1 MYKSKITT
9 VKTTL
14 IASLSLI
21 SVICFGNSD
30 QSTIVMNENIR
41 ITSYS
46 ASPIK
51 DVPAFPG
58 AEGAGRY
65 TTGGRGGK
73 VLFVSR
79 LDDDEK
85 EGSLRWAINQDYPR
99 IIVFRTSGII
109 ELKSRLEIKNDNIT
123 IAGQSAPGD
132 GVCIAGNSVMVKA
145 NNVIIR
151 FMRFRMG
158 DKFGVEDDALWG
170 KKRENIIIDHCSM
183 SWSTDE
189 CSSFYDNKNFTMQ
202 WCIISESLNSS
213 THVKGAHG
221 YGGIWGGQKAS
232 FHHNLIA
239 HHSSRNPRFCGSRYT
254 GEPEHEAVD
263 FRNNVIY
270 NWGSNSGY
278 AAEGGNYNIINNYY
292 KPGPA
297 TNRNVR
303 ARIFEPYEKDGVWGR
318 FFVNGN
324 IMDESETVTSDNWTG
339 INPHK
344 DRISKDD
351 IRSDKEF
358 DICESYT
365 HTASEAYEKV
375 LAYGGASFRRDDV
388 DIRIAEE
395 VKTGTV
401 TYYGSKSN
409 KAGII
414 DSPEDVGGWPEYDT
428 YDILRDSDGDGIP
441 DIWEEA
447 NGLNKNNPDDAI
459 DTSLDP
465 EGNYMNVEIYL
476 NSIVDYIIKRKK

>member
-202 WCIISESLNSS
+202 WCILSESFNSS
-213 THVKGAHG
+213 THV
-221 YGGIWGGQKAS
+221 
-232 FHHNLIA
+232 
-239 HHSSRNPRFCGSRYT
+239 
-254 GEPEHEAVD
+254 
-263 FRNNVIY
+263 
-270 NWGSNSGY
+270 
-278 AAEGGNYNIINNYY
+278 
-292 KPGPA
+292 
-297 TNRNVR
+297 
-303 ARIFEPYEKDGVWGR
+303 
-318 FFVNGN
+318 
-324 IMDESETVTSDNWTG
+324 
-339 INPHK
+339 
-344 DRISKDD
+344 
-351 IRSDKEF
+351 
-358 DICESYT
+358 
-365 HTASEAYEKV
+365 
-375 LAYGGASFRRDDV
+375 
-388 DIRIAEE
+388 
-395 VKTGTV
+395 
-401 TYYGSKSN
+401 
-409 KAGII
+409 
-414 DSPEDVGGWPEYDT
+414 
-428 YDILRDSDGDGIP
+428 
-441 DIWEEA
+441 
-447 NGLNKNNPDDAI
+447 
-459 DTSLDP
+459 
-465 EGNYMNVEIYL
+465 
-476 NSIVDYIIKRKK
+476 